1 VGQFGVA
8 SNRDVVEQVVVE
20 TSDGSFDGVHP
31 REALVQTLLTRS
43 HGKLHVNDAT
53 NIAFLIETAR
63 KDPATLEMVGTMKTV
78 QRETIAALV
87 AETSD
92 EQLMRQLHVALEEI
106 KMLDILFKDPV
117 KAVEE
122 MDKEG
127 LIDHKMLRHYRKN
140 PALLEEETS
149 KSMYFTF
156 ITLSVAAG
164 FL

>member
-1 VGQFGVA
+1 
-8 SNRDVVEQVVVE
+8 
-20 TSDGSFDGVHP
+20 
-31 REALVQTLLTRS
+31 
-43 HGKLHVNDAT
+43 VNDAT

-127 LIDHKMLRHYRKN
+127 LIDHKMLRHYQKN
-140 PALLEEETS
+140 PALLEEETR